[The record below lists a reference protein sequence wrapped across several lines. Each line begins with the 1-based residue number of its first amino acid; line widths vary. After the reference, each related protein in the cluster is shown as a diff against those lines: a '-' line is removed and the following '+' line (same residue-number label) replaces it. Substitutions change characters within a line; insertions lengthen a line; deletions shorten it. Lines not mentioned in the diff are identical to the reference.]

1 MTKKMLEKQEE
12 DPQQILIKVP
22 EVGIDEV
29 GRGAVFGPVFSAV
42 VILTEKNRY
51 ILKKLGVEDS
61 KKLTPKKR
69 KLLLPKILLLS
80 SDYGIGQSSAREIDK
95 IGIRCATELSMIR
108 ALKKLKEKPSEIIID
123 GPLPLRQWNG
133 IQKNIISGDSKFIS
147 IASASIV
154 AKVSRDNLMERLE
167 KIYSGYL
174 IFKNKGYGTRE
185 HLSIIKENGITN
197 LHRKSFLKNQI
208 LSSSDQSKKSLTNC
222 C

>member
-1 MTKKMLEKQEE
+1 MQEKKEGDL
-12 DPQQILIKVP
+12 QQALNNKVF

-29 GRGAVFGPVFSAV
+29 GRGAIFGPVFSAV
-42 VILTEKNRY
+42 VVLNEKNKF
-51 ILKKLGVEDS
+51 ILKQFGVTDS

-69 KLLLPKILLLS
+69 KLLLQKILLLS

-95 IGIRCATELSMIR
+95 LGIRGATELSMIR
-108 ALKKLKEKPSEIIID
+108 ALKKLKEKPSELIIE
-123 GPLPLRQWNG
+123 GPLLLRPWDG

-167 KIYSGYL
+167 KKYSGYL

-185 HLSIIKENGITN
+185 HLSLIKKHGKTK
-197 LHRKSFLKNQI
+197 LHRKSFLK
-208 LSSSDQSKKSLTNC
+208 KSNLI
-222 C
+222 